1 MSLVWQSVSP
11 WKGQIIDMAREN
23 GLPRQRARWLAMT
36 FFDLTAQYRKV
47 ALAFMRL
54 FDYNKLNYNLL
65 NEVTLCI

>member
-1 MSLVWQSVSP
+1 
-11 WKGQIIDMAREN
+11 MAREN
-23 GLPRQRARWLAMT
+23 GLPRQCAHWLAMT